1 VTVTVALPLKTK
13 IEWRRVISA
22 AFQIV
27 GGAPSKRDKAKL
39 PKAQSTV
46 N

>member
-27 GGAPSKRDKAKL
+27 GWGSVKTR
-39 PKAQSTV
+39 QSETP
-46 N
+46 